1 MSETDSR
8 LIWLDLE
15 MTGLDPE
22 TDSILEIATLVTD
35 SGLGE
40 VAEGP
45 VLAIRHDREVL
56 DAMDQWNTETHTA
69 SGLVERVLESRVSM
83 AEAERQTLKFL
94 AGHSERYSSPMCGN
108 SICQDRRFLA
118 RHMPE
123 LCDWFHYRNLDVST
137 LKELCQ
143 RWAPEIAAGHRKEN
157 RHEALSDIRESIE
170 ELRYYRRFMGE
181 LGAAPRRDL

>member
-1 MSETDSR
+1 MSDTDSR

-45 VLAIRHDREVL
+45 VLAIRHEREVL
-56 DAMDQWNTETHTA
+56 NAMDQWNTETHTA
-69 SGLVERVLESRVSM
+69 SGLVGRVLESRVTM

-94 AGHSERYSSPMCGN
+94 AGHGERNSSPMCGN

-181 LGAAPRRDL
+181 LGAVPRREH